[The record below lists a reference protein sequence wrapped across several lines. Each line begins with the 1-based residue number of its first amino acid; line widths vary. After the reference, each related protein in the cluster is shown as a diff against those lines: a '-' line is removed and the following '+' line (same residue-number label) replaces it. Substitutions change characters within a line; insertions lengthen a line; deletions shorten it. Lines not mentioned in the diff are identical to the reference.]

1 MRLTRV
7 TLFFI
12 ALIIGTG
19 LYLLMRQQLSV
30 VEPQTYQATEE
41 SMVDAAQLL
50 AASAPLTG
58 WWYQVRLACP
68 GRAAPHTP
76 AGAVRACT
84 Q

>member
-30 VEPQTYQATEE
+30 VEPQTYQAT
-41 SMVDAAQLL
+41 
-50 AASAPLTG
+50 
-58 WWYQVRLACP
+58 
-68 GRAAPHTP
+68 
-76 AGAVRACT
+76 
-84 Q
+84 